1 MILIEIENKN
11 TGAKLQVP
19 GRYTFIEETF
29 EKRVEN
35 YMWEEWTAPAETTE
49 ADIRE
54 DFNTE
59 SHCLYETWEML
70 QQSPL
75 WDQAIAAIRQ
85 DGSKDE
91 IMIRLLKA

>member
-19 GRYTFIEETF
+19 QRYTFIEETF
-29 EKRVEN
+29 EKSVEN
-35 YMWEEWTAPAETTE
+35 YTWEEWTSPAETTA
-49 ADIRE
+49 ADVRE

-59 SHCLYETWEML
+59 SHCLYETWEIL

-75 WDQAIAAIRQ
+75 WNQAIAAIRQ
-85 DGSKDE
+85 DGSEDE
-91 IMIRLLKA
+91 ILIRLLKA

>member
-1 MILIEIENKN
+1 MILIEIENKS

-19 GRYTFIEETF
+19 GRYTFIGETF
-29 EKRVEN
+29 EKSVEN
-35 YMWEEWTAPAETTE
+35 YTWEEWTAPAETT
-49 ADIRE
+49 AANVRE

-75 WDQAIAAIRQ
+75 WDGAIAAIRQ
-85 DGSKDE
+85 DGSEND